1 MHMIIHVYLIH
12 YSYIICKSGFK
23 VVGMS
28 WATLTDLPPSRIIK
42 HENGNFNNLQM
53 KLNYRNWDSH
63 QILIALP
70 FFLLEGKKRLPDG

>member
-1 MHMIIHVYLIH
+1 
-12 YSYIICKSGFK
+12 
-23 VVGMS
+23 MS

-53 KLNYRNWDSH
+53 KLSYRNWDSH

-70 FFLLEGKKRLPDG
+70 FFLLEGKKKAT